1 MLAEVKKC
9 AESKDIKGLHYIF
22 VDCLDVDPTFEKYE
36 ADYEYCKGI
45 DGFLEP
51 HKEITPFLGSEG
63 WNKQYWEQLKMDL
76 MKNFSE
82 KRFSYMRMVAK
93 SIYSDKIVRLNEER
107 NRERKKM
114 QTKIQNIPE
123 EHDKVQ
129 KKTIVN
135 SSSVSKSEEQDRML
149 AEKTRELELQNQQD
163 EKKREKERR
172 DRSKAA
178 RQADAT
184 RQAEDAKRYQQSV
197 ESSKKVL
204 GVAIGIVAI
213 IVVIVLLKVL

>member
-9 AESKDIKGLHYIF
+9 AESNDIKGLRYIF

-45 DGFLEP
+45 NGFLET

-107 NRERKKM
+107 NREREKI
-114 QTKIQNIPE
+114 QTKIQRIPE
-123 EHDKVQ
+123 EHIKEQ

-135 SSSVSKSEEQDRML
+135 SPLASKSEEQERKL
-149 AEKTRELELQNQQD
+149 AERKREVELQKQQI
-163 EKKREKERR
+163 EKKQQEQR
-172 DRSKAA
+172 DRIEAA
-178 RQADAT
+178 RK
-184 RQAEDAKRYQQSV
+184 AEAAKRYQQSV